1 LRIPGNGDHPIMAEA
16 QSRVVLITGA
26 SGGIGAVMTAAMLA
40 DGHSVA
46 ALDHNPD
53 TLKKLAAAH
62 DAKRLFPVLADVEDA
77 AACPAAVEKTVA
89 HFGRI
94 DGLVNNA
101 GIGMS
106 AIRADAETRHPQAD
120 ELTAGMWDRFFA
132 INVRAPLLLTGAA
145 LPHMRKARWGRI
157 VNNTTSYQ
165 TMHRVLPYGATKA
178 ALESMSAVWAR
189 QLEGTGI
196 TVNVLVPGGPTD
208 TPFISDAA
216 GWDRG
221 KMLRPAIMGP
231 PLRWLVSEAAG
242 DFSGRRITAMDWD
255 AALPPADAAK
265 KASRDIGW
273 PELIA
278 PSWWS

>member
-1 LRIPGNGDHPIMAEA
+1 VTQTAARI
-16 QSRVVLITGA
+16 VLITGA
-26 SGGIGAVMTAAMLA
+26 AGGLGAVMTAALIA
-40 DGHSVA
+40 DGHAVA
-46 ALDHNPD
+46 ALDRSAD
-53 TLKKLAAAH
+53 SLKRLAAAH
-62 DAKRLFPVLADVEDA
+62 NAAKLYPLEADLADA
-77 AACPAAVEKTVA
+77 AACADAVAKTVA
-89 HFGRI
+89 HFGRVDALI
-94 DGLVNNA
+94 NNA

-106 AIRADAETRHPQAD
+106 AIRADAETKHPQAE
-120 ELTAGMWDRFFA
+120 ELTPEIWDLFFA

-145 LPHMRKARWGRI
+145 LPHMRKAKWGRI

-208 TPFISDAA
+208 TAFISDAA
-216 GWDRG
+216 GWDRS

-231 PLRWLVSEAAG
+231 PIRWLISDAA
-242 DFSGRRITAMDWD
+242 DAFSGRRITAMDWD
-255 AALPPADAAK
+255 ARLPPPDAAK

-273 PELIA
+273 PELIT

>member
-1 LRIPGNGDHPIMAEA
+1 MADRKG
-16 QSRVVLITGA
+16 RVVLLTGA
-26 SGGIGAVMTAAMLA
+26 SGGLGAVMTAALVEA
-40 DGHSVA
+40 GHSVA
-46 ALDHNPD
+46 ALDRNSA
-53 TLKKLAAAH
+53 TLERLVAAH
-62 DAKRLFPVLADVEDA
+62 KGRPVLPLALDLADS
-77 AACPAAVEKTVA
+77 AACVTAVQKTVA

-94 DGLVNNA
+94 EALINNA
-101 GIGMS
+101 GVGMS
-106 AIRADAETRHPQAD
+106 AIRPDAETRHPQAD
-120 ELTAGMWDRFFA
+120 ELTARIWDLFFA
-132 INVRAPLLLTGAA
+132 INVRAPFLLTGAV
-145 LPHMRKARWGRI
+145 LQHMRKAKWGRI
-157 VNNTTSYQ
+157 VNNTTSFQ

-216 GWDRG
+216 GWDRS

-231 PLRWLVSEAAG
+231 PIRWLISDESR
-242 DFSGRRITAMDWD
+242 DFNGRRVSAMDWD
-255 AALPPADAAK
+255 TALPPAEAAK
-265 KASRDIGW
+265 KASREAGW